1 MVVQCVAV
9 GAVMLHHAGVEWLRA
24 PFPSLAGLPAA
35 PGEPTW
41 PWFFA
46 VLAGVVTIGSGVE
59 YTVRAV
65 AMLRANHR
73 A

>member
-1 MVVQCVAV
+1 VAV
-9 GAVMLHHAGVEWLRA
+9 GAVLLHGAGVGWLRA
-24 PFPSLAGLPAA
+24 AFPALGGPPAG

-46 VLAGVVTIGSGVE
+46 ILAGVVTIGSGVE

-65 AMLRANHR
+65 ALLKKSAPRA
-73 A
+73 